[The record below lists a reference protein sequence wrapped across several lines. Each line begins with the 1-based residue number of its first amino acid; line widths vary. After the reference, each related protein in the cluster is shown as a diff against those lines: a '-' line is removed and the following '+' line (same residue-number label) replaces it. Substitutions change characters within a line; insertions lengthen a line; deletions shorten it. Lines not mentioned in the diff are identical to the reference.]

1 MKNLDWGKLSFGYS
15 KTDYNVR
22 CYYKDGKWSA
32 PEVSDSEMLNIHMAS
47 TCLHYGQEAFE
58 GMKAFRGKDG
68 KIRLFRCEENAK
80 RMLSSAEY
88 VMMQAPSIE
97 LFEEAVV
104 KAIELNKEYV
114 PPYESGA
121 SLYIRPLLI
130 GVGPQM
136 GVAPAKEYMFV
147 VFVAPVGPYFK
158 GGVKPLTIRVTDF
171 DRAAPHGTGH
181 IKAGLNYAMSL
192 HAIVSAH
199 KEGYDENMYLDAA
212 TRTKVEETGGANF
225 LFVTKDNKVV
235 TPKSD
240 SILPSITRRSLVY
253 VAKEYLGL
261 EVEEREV
268 YLDEVKDF
276 AEAGLCGTAAVIS
289 PVGKI
294 VDHGKEICL
303 PSGMTEMG
311 PVTKK
316 LYETLTGIQMGRIE
330 APKGWIHVIE

>member
-136 GVAPAKEYMFV
+136 GVAPAKEYIFV
-147 VFVAPVGPYFK
+147 VFQSRFQTDQSHART
-158 GGVKPLTIRVTDF
+158 PLR
-171 DRAAPHGTGH
+171 PCCSQWH
-181 IKAGLNYAMSL
+181 
-192 HAIVSAH
+192 
-199 KEGYDENMYLDAA
+199 
-212 TRTKVEETGGANF
+212 RTHQ
-225 LFVTKDNKVV
+225 
-235 TPKSD
+235 S
-240 SILPSITRRSLVY
+240 RR
-253 VAKEYLGL
+253 
-261 EVEEREV
+261 
-268 YLDEVKDF
+268 
-276 AEAGLCGTAAVIS
+276 
-289 PVGKI
+289 
-294 VDHGKEICL
+294 
-303 PSGMTEMG
+303 
-311 PVTKK
+311 
-316 LYETLTGIQMGRIE
+316 
-330 APKGWIHVIE
+330 

>member
-136 GVAPAKEYMFV
+136 GVAPAKEYIFV
-147 VFVAPVGPYFK
+147 VLVAPVGPYFK
-158 GGVKPLTIRVTDF
+158 AGFKPTKVMLERRY
-171 DRAAPHGTGH
+171 DRAAPNGTGQ
-181 IKAGLNYAMSL
+181 L
-192 HAIVSAH
+192 
-199 KEGYDENMYLDAA
+199 
-212 TRTKVEETGGANF
+212 KVGGKLRCRNE
-225 LFVTKDNKVV
+225 
-235 TPKSD
+235 
-240 SILPSITRRSLVY
+240 IRRSSPSERLFDRHLSLIPKRRNILTN
-253 VAKEYLGL
+253 VA
-261 EVEEREV
+261 RP
-268 YLDEVKDF
+268 
-276 AEAGLCGTAAVIS
+276 IS
-289 PVGKI
+289 SVLKTVHI
-294 VDHGKEICL
+294 SL
-303 PSGMTEMG
+303 RSLTPSAFYHQCQPDGIG
-311 PVTKK
+311 PKT
-316 LYETLTGIQMGRIE
+316 
-330 APKGWIHVIE
+330 WD

>member
-1 MKNLDWGKLSFGYS
+1 
-15 KTDYNVR
+15 
-22 CYYKDGKWSA
+22 
-32 PEVSDSEMLNIHMAS
+32 MAS

-136 GVAPAKEYMFV
+136 GVAPAKEYIFV

-158 GGVKPLTIRVTDF
+158 AGFKP
-171 DRAAPHGTGH
+171 
-181 IKAGLNYAMSL
+181 
-192 HAIVSAH
+192 
-199 KEGYDENMYLDAA
+199 
-212 TRTKVEETGGANF
+212 TKVMLERRYDV
-225 LFVTKDNKVV
+225 L
-235 TPKSD
+235 
-240 SILPSITRRSLVY
+240 LP
-253 VAKEYLGL
+253 
-261 EVEEREV
+261 
-268 YLDEVKDF
+268 
-276 AEAGLCGTAAVIS
+276 
-289 PVGKI
+289 
-294 VDHGKEICL
+294 
-303 PSGMTEMG
+303 M
-311 PVTKK
+311 
-316 LYETLTGIQMGRIE
+316 
-330 APKGWIHVIE
+330 APDTSK

>member
-1 MKNLDWGKLSFGYS
+1 MKNIDWSTLGFGYS
-15 KTDYNVR
+15 KTDFNVR
-22 CYYKDGKWSA
+22 CYYRDGKWSA
-32 PEVSDSEMLNIHMAS
+32 PEISDSEMLSIHMAS

-80 RMLSSAEY
+80 RMQASAEY
-88 VMMQAPSIE
+88 VMMQAPSVE
-97 LFEEAVV
+97 LFTEAVV
-104 KAIELNKEYV
+104 KAIKANEEYV

-136 GVAPAKEYMFV
+136 GVAPSKEYMFV
-147 VFVAPVGPYFK
+147 VFVTPVGPYFK
-158 GGVKPLTIRVTDF
+158 GGAKPLTIKVSDF

-192 HAIVSAH
+192 HAIVTAH
-199 KEGYDENMYLDAA
+199 EEGYAENMYLDPQ

-225 LFVTKDNKVV
+225 IFITKDNKLV

-253 VAKEYLGL
+253 VAQHYLNM

-268 YLDEVKDF
+268 LLEEVKDF
-276 AEAGLCGTAAVIS
+276 AECGLCGTAAVIS
-289 PVGKI
+289 PVGRI

-303 PSGMTEMG
+303 PGGMDEMG

-316 LYETLTGIQMGRIE
+316 LYDTLTGIQMGKLE
-330 APKGWIHVIE
+330 APEGWIKTIL